1 MKNSRNLLN
10 IGMVVFLTIFIII
23 FYNIQNTPENIQKLS
38 HLDIE
43 EITRIKIHRSE
54 EQDIIFL
61 KEKNGLWHMKKPYSL
76 KAHQFRIATLLSL
89 TQTPVEKSYNISSLD
104 LSQYA
109 LDKPLAHIIFNDTEI
124 LFGKTNPLNNK
135 RYFLA
140 ENKMALINDQI
151 YPLASAQP
159 SSFIDLSLL
168 PENFSITKIQTPAVS
183 ILLDND
189 NNWINAQEEAVKAKL
204 NADQIQSF
212 LQHWNKAQAFAVHKY
227 LPRKKL
233 GQIKI
238 SSQSKRLIF
247 QITDNDPWLILALPE
262 LNIEY
267 HLDNSNEDILYGIF
281 KVDQPDA

>member
-1 MKNSRNLLN
+1 MKNSRSLLN
-10 IGMVVFLTIFIII
+10 IGMVIFLTIFIII
-23 FYNIQNTPENIQKLS
+23 FYSKQNTPDNIQKLS

-43 EITRIKIHRSE
+43 EITRIKIRRSKD
-54 EQDIIFL
+54 QDIIFL
-61 KEKNGLWHMKKPYSL
+61 KENDGLWYMKKPYSL
-76 KAHQFRIATLLSL
+76 KAHQFRITTLLSL
-89 TQTPVEKSYNISSLD
+89 TQTPVEKNYDASALD

-109 LDKPLAHIIFNDTEI
+109 LDKPLAHIIFNNTEI
-124 LFGKTNPLNNK
+124 LFGKSNPLNNK

-159 SSFIDLSLL
+159 SSFVDLSLL
-168 PENFSITKIQTPAVS
+168 PEHFSITKIQTPAVS

-204 NADQIQSF
+204 NVDQIQSL

-233 GQIKI
+233 GQIEI
-238 SSQSKRLIF
+238 SSKSQSLIF

-267 HLDNSNEDILYGIF
+267 HLDNSNQDILYGVF
-281 KVDQPDA
+281 KVDKPDA